1 MMIMLIDVINAELED
16 YWVKARFSIL
26 TVSLTMRW
34 NSESPNNR
42 LFYLDIGFINLTNTF
57 RKEWFISI

>member
-42 LFYLDIGFINLTNTF
+42 LFFIL
-57 RKEWFISI
+57 I